1 MRIIASGVLTALVLS
16 SGICIGL
23 AQAETA
29 QQTTPTT
36 PPMTAPQTQNE
47 LRADE
52 PKVVTPPQTSNS
64 PAKEDKS
71 SADAT
76 VILGGLAISDLYN
89 RDVYDTKDQK
99 IGSVKDGLFDQSG
112 KLSSVI
118 LGVGGLLG
126 LGEKDVGVP
135 FNAIQIK
142 VKDGKRYLVTELTK
156 EALETAPAYTYDR
169 SSGQWVVASKT

>member
-1 MRIIASGVLTALVLS
+1 MRTIASGVLSALILS

-23 AQAETA
+23 AQAETT
-29 QQTTPTT
+29 QQTPTSPPTATPSQLD
-36 PPMTAPQTQNE
+36 MK
-47 LRADE
+47 ADE

-76 VILGGLAISDLYN
+76 AILGGLAISDLYN

-99 IGSVKDGLFDQSG
+99 IGSVKDGLFDQDG
-112 KLSSVI
+112 KLNSVI
-118 LGVGGLLG
+118 LGVGGVLG

-156 EALETAPAYTYDR
+156 ETLDAAPAYTYDR